1 MDIWDVEAAK
11 KARGCG
17 ARRAAGHCPTLQAR
31 GPPLQLRRA
40 AVLPAVALPGDG
52 APSRRLRRRP
62 SASTA
67 AFRGIWR
74 PTLSGGRP
82 WARAASGW
90 SGGRPTACMRRLLG
104 GLAACDQTMMYS
116 GRECLAPLR
125 PGRSTGPLR
134 VRPTCQCQ
142 RRRRRRPSRPPSC
155 RQPLPRVVKEKSTGI
170 EYACKSIAKALDIPN
185 LSGAGCCRRR
195 RRQRR
200 WGPHGAAPGAEP
212 TAARSG
218 VFRRAC
224 CCPCALCLQST
235 SWHSTWTT
243 SSGRS
248 RFLRACVARS
258 GAQAQARDPCVVA
271 EAKRLAPRA
280 AWRCRSAGLGGG
292 GGDPPLACSVPR
304 PAAHLWMQAAGCHLI
319 LFPRACL
326 PCPAAWCTSRVPL
339 RMTTTYTWC
348 GVCLPPLP
356 LLLPAAVCSR
366 DQPAARRQRCPP
378 PPFGHR
384 PHHPGPP
391 TE

>member
-200 WGPHGAAPGAEP
+200 WGPHGAAPG
-212 TAARSG
+212 
-218 VFRRAC
+218 RRAG
-224 CCPCALCLQST
+224 
-235 SWHSTWTT
+235 
-243 SSGRS
+243 GR
-248 RFLRACVARS
+248 
-258 GAQAQARDPCVVA
+258 AQRRVQAR
-271 EAKRLAPRA
+271 
-280 AWRCRSAGLGGG
+280 
-292 GGDPPLACSVPR
+292 
-304 PAAHLWMQAAGCHLI
+304 
-319 LFPRACL
+319 
-326 PCPAAWCTSRVPL
+326 
-339 RMTTTYTWC
+339 
-348 GVCLPPLP
+348 
-356 LLLPAAVCSR
+356 LLPSLRTVLAVDKLAQHLDNIKR
-366 DQPAARRQRCPP
+366 EIKILTRLRGTLRCA
-378 PPFGHR
+378 GA
-384 PHHPGPP
+384 G
-391 TE
+391 T